1 MDARQLIKHTL
12 RYFHKKLV
20 DENFQAIIE
29 RAAKSRLSVQEFER
43 IITDYNATFV
53 VPPLEYDDDHLVI
66 FDVDSEESNRWMV
79 DAPLWSKEEGLS
91 DLTLTLT
98 VIKKG
103 DRLEVEIDDLH
114 VL

>member
-1 MDARQLIKHTL
+1 LD
-12 RYFHKKLV
+12 
-20 DENFQAIIE
+20 
-29 RAAKSRLSVQEFER
+29 
-43 IITDYNATFV
+43 
-53 VPPLEYDDDHLVI
+53 I
-66 FDVDSEESNRWMV
+66 FDVDSEESNRWLV

-114 VL
+114 VR